1 MNYIQRKTR
10 SDAAVD
16 FYDSAV
22 PRFFMAQQCQTVEGF
37 IMNVASA
44 AWGCWMD
51 SISNLIAAAVK
62 RNDKKYLA
70 ELKAAF
76 KKQIKVVSNDSKEN
90 L

>member
-1 MNYIQRKTR
+1 
-10 SDAAVD
+10 
-16 FYDSAV
+16 
-22 PRFFMAQQCQTVEGF
+22 
-37 IMNVASA
+37 
-44 AWGCWMD
+44 MD
-51 SISNLIAAAVK
+51 SISKLIAAAVK